1 MSRFVDPKVLMAIR
15 DLQLAAK
22 TLIDGFMSGIN
33 KSNLKGSGIEFS
45 QYRSYQAGDDLRWL
59 DWKMYG
65 RSDRYYI
72 RQSEIETS
80 ISVKFIL
87 DASGSMNH
95 QDSNGI
101 KKIDYARYLIACL
114 GGLAHLQ
121 HDATGLHVLSGG
133 EFFTLAAKRDHQFM
147 ARFYYELEK
156 VKAEGSFSRT
166 VQYKQL
172 LEREDKKTL
181 VIFVTDLYQPS
192 NEILSFIDLLASLK
206 HEIIVFHLMGKNELE
221 LDYGNHSTL
230 EDLETGRRLNINLTA
245 AKKVYAQKLQAYL
258 AGLRMQLL
266 NRHIFYRLITTD
278 QPLDKAL
285 TDFLNQRNKLTA

>member
-22 TLIDGFMSGIN
+22 TMIDGFMSGIN

-95 QDSNGI
+95 EDSNGI

-114 GGLAHLQ
+114 AALAHLQ
-121 HDATGLHVLSGG
+121 NDATGLHVLSKGD
-133 EFFTLAAKRDHQFM
+133 FFSLAARRDHQFM

-156 VKAEGSFSRT
+156 IKAGGSFTRPAH
-166 VQYKQL
+166 YKHL
-172 LEREDKKTL
+172 LETEDKKTL
-181 VIFVTDLYQPS
+181 VVFVTDLYQPS
-192 NEILSFIDLLASLK
+192 NEILQFLDLIASLK
-206 HEIIVFHLMGKNELE
+206 HEIIVFHLMGKNEME

-230 EDLETGRRLNINLTA
+230 QDLETGRILNINLSA
-245 AKKVYAQKLQAYL
+245 AKKTYTDTLETYL
-258 AGLRMQLL
+258 SGLRMKLL
-266 NRHIFYRLITTD
+266 NKHIFYRLITTD